1 MSRHPETRAGSNGGG
16 RPWPEAC
23 AVEIRGLR
31 HRYGSGREALQGIS
45 LSIGPGEHVLL
56 AGRSGAGKSTLA
68 LHLNGILL
76 PGQGEVL
83 IDGRRVDKSNLAYV
97 RGRVGIVFQDPDDQL
112 FTPTVGED
120 VRFGP
125 LNQGLSEQEAAVR
138 MEAALEVVRLGG
150 FEKRFNHELSHGEKR
165 RAALATVLAMRPGL
179 IVFDEP
185 FANLDPAMVEHLAE
199 IIRELPVTVVLIS
212 HEILPALECCR
223 RMIVMGEGVIDADGE
238 AIEVAKDRDLLS
250 RHGLDFYF
258 YGKVWNQLRE
268 GSGAADAESV
278 EKAADAHDE
287 GDAKEDALE
296 A

>member
-1 MSRHPETRAGSNGGG
+1 MTKHPEAKTGKNGGG
-16 RPWPEAC
+16 SPWPAAC
-23 AVEIRGLR
+23 AVEIRELR

-45 LSIGPGEHVLL
+45 LAIGPGAHVLL

-76 PGQGEVL
+76 PGEGEVR
-83 IDGRRVDKSNLAYV
+83 IDGRRVEKANLAYV
-97 RGRVGIVFQDPDDQL
+97 RSRVGIVFQDPDDQL

-125 LNQGLSEQEAAVR
+125 LNQGLSEQEAAAR
-138 MEAALEVVRLGG
+138 MEAALEVVRLEG
-150 FEKRFNHELSHGEKR
+150 FEKRLNHELSYGEKR

-212 HEILPALECCR
+212 HEILPALECCQ

-238 AIEVAKDRDLLS
+238 AIEVARDRELLS

-258 YGKVWNQLRE
+258 YGKVWNQLME
-268 GSGAADAESV
+268 SSGAAGAESV
-278 EKAADAHDE
+278 
-287 GDAKEDALE
+287 
-296 A
+296 

>member
-1 MSRHPETRAGSNGGG
+1 MMQNLESKPGENGG
-16 RPWPEAC
+16 RPWPKAC
-23 AVEIRGLR
+23 ALEIRNLR

-45 LSIGPGEHVLL
+45 LSLEPGEHVLL

-76 PGQGEVL
+76 PGAGEVR
-83 IDGRRVDKSNLAYV
+83 IDGRAVGKSNLSFV

-125 LNQGLSEQEAAVR
+125 LNQGLSEQEAWAR
-138 MEAALEVVRLGG
+138 MEAALEVVRLEG
-150 FEKRFNHELSHGEKR
+150 FEKRLNHELSYGEKR

-185 FANLDPAMVEHLAE
+185 FANLDPSMVEHLAE
-199 IIRELPVTVVLIS
+199 IIRDLPVTVILIS
-212 HEILPALECCR
+212 HEILPALECCQ
-223 RMIVMGEGVIDADGE
+223 RMIVMGEGVIDADGP
-238 AIEVAKDRDLLS
+238 AIEVAQDRDLLN

-258 YGKVWNQLRE
+258 YSRVWDQLQN
-268 GSGAADAESV
+268 GSGPAGPESI
-278 EKAADAHDE
+278 
-287 GDAKEDALE
+287 
-296 A
+296 